1 MRSFCASRAIWIEV
15 YQFSPSCR
23 ISNQPT
29 NFEGGIPST
38 TSFRPPSQTDFRTS
52 PRLPPHRQHFNL
64 VSRAHSGG
72 LSRRRRPGT
81 GSRRPSHRTVIDS
94 GSRPGLTFLR
104 RLPSPAPR
112 LTGQG
117 CWHHFLHEIVCDINP
132 LLPSHQGKAQ
142 LQHTFPAL
150 STLLFHLLTLK
161 SVFLQCLESRSEPGE
176 FHCLATSRPALSA
189 PRTRCLPARR
199 PSPGPC

>member
-1 MRSFCASRAIWIEV
+1 MCVSGNLDRGLSI
-15 YQFSPSCR
+15 FSILP
-23 ISNQPT
+23 NFDYQPT

-38 TSFRPPSQTDFRTS
+38 TSNRPPSQTDFRTS

-104 RLPSPAPR
+104 RLASPAPR
-112 LTGQG
+112 YRARL
-117 CWHHFLHEIVCDINP
+117 
-132 LLPSHQGKAQ
+132 KAPPPPRNR
-142 LQHTFPAL
+142 L
-150 STLLFHLLTLK
+150 
-161 SVFLQCLESRSEPGE
+161 
-176 FHCLATSRPALSA
+176 RP
-189 PRTRCLPARR
+189 RV
-199 PSPGPC
+199 PGPRERLVPTRPWAGPANRSLTPLSQTPFTTTFFS